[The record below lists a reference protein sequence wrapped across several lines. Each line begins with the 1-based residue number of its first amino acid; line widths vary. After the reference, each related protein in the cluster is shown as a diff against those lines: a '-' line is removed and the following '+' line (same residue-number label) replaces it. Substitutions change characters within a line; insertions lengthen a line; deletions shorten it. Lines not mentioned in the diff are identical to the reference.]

1 MSDIM
6 TPISFSR
13 LLHWITEE
21 FENHNSIFG
30 IPENKFF
37 NTNTSNPFSVFNEK
51 CATPIGP
58 AAGPHT
64 QLAQNIIAAYLTGAR
79 FFELKTVQILD
90 TLEIEKP
97 CIDAEDE
104 AYNTEWSSEFTVP
117 KAYDEYLKA
126 WVLLHYIQHLVF
138 KNSNRDFIF
147 NMSVGYD
154 LKGIK
159 SKKIDSF
166 IEQLK
171 NAKKNN
177 RFLEYLEQIS
187 PEISKNISPDISSS
201 LTLSTMHGCP
211 PKEIEAICSYII
223 TEKKLNTFVKLNPTL
238 LGYEKVKSILDNSGY
253 DYIELSR
260 DSFSHDLQFNDAVA
274 MIKRLQNLAT
284 AHGTEFGVKLSNT
297 LGVKNTKNALPG
309 DEMYMSGRSLF
320 PLTINLA
327 EKLVNVLGDKLNIS
341 YSGGAAYFNISDILS
356 CGIKPITL
364 ATDLL
369 KPGGYYRFNQIAE
382 LSVSEEI
389 PKKIN
394 VKKLISLAED
404 SLTDPLYSKNTRET
418 SDTKIKDKL
427 PLFDCY
433 VAPCVVNCPIHQDI
447 PQYIHLVEEKKYK
460 EAYELIITK
469 NPLPF
474 ITGHICDHPCTLKCA
489 RCDYEEPVLIRE
501 LKRVAAE
508 NGKIP
513 LTHQHTPVDALKK
526 AKPDVC
532 RGGLSNT
539 KIAVIGAG
547 PCGLSA
553 AYFLAKSGLDV
564 TVFDKNKKP
573 GGTVQNII
581 PDFRLPQSAID
592 NDIELI
598 KSAGVKFKLGIEGN
612 FSIDS
617 PPFLK
622 GDQEEYSPPF
632 LKGDQGGFFLNNEKF
647 NYIILAIG
655 TGKSIGLK
663 LDGDNKNIIGAI
675 DFLKQ
680 IKENNQNFNTGENVV
695 IVGGGNSAMD
705 AARAAVRT
713 KGVKNVSII
722 YRRTEKQMPADR
734 EELNAAKKDGVV
746 FKELLQ
752 PVALAFAGSSK
763 FINPPFIKGAGGIS
777 NQEKTNSPPFLK
789 GDTGGFTGNLKCQVM
804 KLGEPDSSGRKRPVP
819 VKNKFVIIKCDS
831 LICAIGER
839 VDEDFLKNAGAITDT
854 DTLETIQTKTE
865 NIFIGGDA
873 LRGPSSVVEAIADGR
888 SIAEKIL
895 ERVGCFD
902 PKQQNNIACN
912 LQYDETELINAKGVI
927 KKAENENLNLE
938 AKRCLACDIVCD
950 KCVEVCPNRANVAI
964 KVSGFEK
971 VSQIIHIDGMC
982 NECGNCETFCPF
994 DGAPYK
1000 EKLTL
1005 YWSEKDFSESSSD
1018 GFFVEKIDSGYK
1030 ITLRLSKETISLD
1043 MDNNCETKSNINNND
1058 TNNVIAVI
1066 KSVIK
1071 FHNYLLSCRG

>member
-1 MSDIM
+1 MADIM

-21 FENHNSIFG
+21 FKNHNSIFG

-37 NTNTSNPFSVFNEK
+37 NTNSSNSFYVFDEK

-79 FFELKTVQILD
+79 FFELKTVQIID

-117 KAYDEYLKA
+117 KAYDEYLKS

-159 SKKIDSF
+159 SEKIDSF

-177 RFLEYLEQIS
+177 RFLEYLDQLP
-187 PEISKNISPDISSS
+187 PEISKNICPDISSS

-211 PKEIEAICSYII
+211 PEEIEAICSYII
-223 TEKKLNTFVKLNPTL
+223 AEKKLNTFVKLNPTL
-238 LGYEKVKSILDNSGY
+238 LGYEKVRNILDNSGY
-253 DYIELSR
+253 DYIELSKE
-260 DSFSHDLQFNDAVA
+260 SFSHDLQFNDAVD
-274 MIKRLQNLAT
+274 MIKRLQDLADK
-284 AHGTEFGVKLSNT
+284 HNRKFGVKLSNT

-327 EKLVNVLGDKLNIS
+327 AKLTNELGEKLNIS
-341 YSGGAAYFNISDILS
+341 YSGGATFFNISEILN

-369 KPGGYYRFNQIAE
+369 KPGGYYRFNQLAE
-382 LSVSEEI
+382 LSVSEKI
-389 PKKIN
+389 PGKIN
-394 VKKLISLAED
+394 VKKLISLAES
-404 SLTDPLYSKNTRET
+404 SLTNPLYFKDTRET
-418 SDTKIKDKL
+418 SDTKIKDTL

-433 VAPCVVNCPIHQDI
+433 IAPCVVNCPIHQDI
-447 PQYIHLVEEKKYK
+447 PQYIHLVEEKRYK

-474 ITGHICDHPCTLKCA
+474 ITGHICDHPCMLKCT
-489 RCDYEEPVLIRE
+489 RWDYDEPVLIRE

-508 NGKIP
+508 RGKIP
-513 LTHQHTPVDALKK
+513 LTPFKK
-526 AKPDVC
+526 
-532 RGGLSNT
+532 GGLNPPT
-539 KIAVIGAG
+539 PFRKGGLIKVAVIGAG

-598 KSAGVKFKLGIEGN
+598 KSAGVKFKLGT
-612 FSIDS
+612 

-622 GDQEEYSPPF
+622 GDTGGFPTPPLLKGDQRGF
-632 LKGDQGGFFLNNEKF
+632 PTPPLLKGDQGGFFLNEENFK
-647 NYIILAIG
+647 YIVLAIG
-655 TGKSIGLK
+655 AGKSIGLK

-680 IKENNQNFNTGENVV
+680 IKDNNQSFHTGENVV

-705 AARAAVRT
+705 AARAAIRT

-752 PVALAFAGSSK
+752 PVEF
-763 FINPPFIKGAGGIS
+763 NTPPFLKGAGGIS
-777 NQEKTNSPPFLK
+777 NQENAKAI
-789 GDTGGFTGNLKCQVM
+789 LKCQIM
-804 KLGEPDSSGRKRPVP
+804 KLGKPDSSGRKRPVP
-819 VKNKFVIIKCDS
+819 VENKFVSIDCDS

-839 VDEDFLKNAGAITDT
+839 VDEEFLKNAGAITGT

-873 LRGPSSVVEAIADGR
+873 LRGPSSVVEAITDGR
-888 SIAEKIL
+888 AIAEKIL
-895 ERVGCFD
+895 EKAGCSD
-902 PKQQNNIACN
+902 PKQQNNTACN
-912 LQYDETELINAKGVI
+912 LQYDENELINAKGII
-927 KKAENENLNLE
+927 KKAENDNLNRE
-938 AKRCLACDIVCD
+938 TERCLACDSVCD

-964 KVSGFEK
+964 KISGFEK

-982 NECGNCETFCPF
+982 NECGNCETFCPY

-1000 EKLTL
+1000 EKFTL
-1005 YWSEKDFSESSSD
+1005 YWSDKAFTESSSD
-1018 GFFVEKIDSGYK
+1018 GFFVEKIDYGYK
-1030 ITLRLSKETISLD
+1030 ITLRLSKEPISLY
-1043 MDNNCETKSNINNND
+1043 MDNNGEIKKNTDNADAKKSMLI
-1058 TNNVIAVI
+1058 ISSVI
-1066 KSVIK
+1066 KSY
-1071 FHNYLLSCRG
+1071 NYLLPTFEKLTT